1 MNVIQDQNE
10 KKEPDSMI
18 LISFDF
24 GDQQLFKYDDTVRD
38 LVFLKT
44 ELTWEHDNHIEG
56 VDVLNNEKK
65 LLVSGG

>member
-1 MNVIQDQNE
+1 MV
-10 KKEPDSMI
+10 

-24 GDQQLFKYDDTVRD
+24 GDQQLFKYDEAVRD